1 MLVLLTVCGMLTKQ
15 TRYVM
20 NGVNLL
26 ESLTARAT
34 EAYRGHA
41 METKIDWHGLF
52 VLTVNAQGEITNVS
66 R

>member
-1 MLVLLTVCGMLTKQ
+1 MLTVRGMLTKQ
-15 TRYVM
+15 TRNVM

-41 METKIDWHGLF
+41 METKIDWYALF
-52 VLTVNAQGEITNVS
+52 VVTINAQGEITNVS